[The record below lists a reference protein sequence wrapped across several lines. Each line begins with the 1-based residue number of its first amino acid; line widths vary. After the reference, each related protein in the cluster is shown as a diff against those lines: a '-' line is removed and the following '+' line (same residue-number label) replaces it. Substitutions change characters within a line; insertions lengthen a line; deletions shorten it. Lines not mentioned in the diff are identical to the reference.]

1 MNATIHLN
9 VFARLKT
16 GCIEYW
22 SSHLDRH
29 LLQSAS
35 SPASEQSSKLSHS
48 QEAGIH
54 SPSEQVYSNE
64 EHSDSVGNELEEVTN
79 PPARQDFCFRY
90 TSRGHSKLQGSN
102 HSQGHTEGSE
112 QPRAY
117 VQRAAN
123 SQEHAQRSMH
133 KQTYTSAHSKQ
144 TFEVSGNELSMMC
157 VVYSR

>member
-79 PPARQDFCFRY
+79 SPARQDFCFRY
-90 TSRGHSKLQGSN
+90 TSRGHSHPKYKANFKGATIAK
-102 HSQGHTEGSE
+102 GI
-112 QPRAY
+112 
-117 VQRAAN
+117 QRAAN
-123 SQEHAQRSMH
+123 SQGHTYRGQQTAKSMH
-133 KQTYTSAHSKQ
+133 RGACTSKRTQVHTANKHLRYLGTS
-144 TFEVSGNELSMMC
+144 
-157 VVYSR
+157 